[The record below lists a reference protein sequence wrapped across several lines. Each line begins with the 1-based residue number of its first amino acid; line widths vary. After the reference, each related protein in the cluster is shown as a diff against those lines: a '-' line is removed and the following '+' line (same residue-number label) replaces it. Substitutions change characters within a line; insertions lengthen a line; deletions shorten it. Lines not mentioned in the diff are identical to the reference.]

1 MNGITPI
8 NISGIQICGVNIGT
22 FESVINI
29 QNTSTKGAY
38 FIGSLPWENEENV
51 IDLIQN
57 SGIDKH
63 HSSNGLMDGKYPTK
77 VWYINTKISN
87 DEDSEKFMEIITSCI
102 GYKNFLN
109 VYTVNDALTV
119 SMKNKF
125 IYIRVWEDD
134 YKVRKEKVKGSP
146 WTVSMKNKL
155 IYIRVWE
162 DDYKVRKE
170 KVSGVPWCEIC

>member
-1 MNGITPI
+1 MTEEEITEEKEENDLNGITPI

-22 FESVINI
+22 FESVIKI
-29 QNTSTKGAY
+29 QNTSAKGSY
-38 FIGSLPWENEENV
+38 FIGGLPWENEKNV
-51 IDLIQN
+51 IDLIKS

-87 DEDSEKFMEIITSCI
+87 DGDSKKLMEIMTSCI

-109 VYTVNDALTV
+109 VYTTDDAL
-119 SMKNKF
+119 
-125 IYIRVWEDD
+125 
-134 YKVRKEKVKGSP
+134 
-146 WTVSMKNKL
+146 TVSMKNKL

-162 DDYKVRKE
+162 DDYKTQKK
-170 KVSGVPWCEIC
+170 KVGGFPWCEIC